1 MMNRGFPRRADVWQA
16 REPSFHVQMPKGRTA
31 IYPGTF
37 DPVTNGHVDVIERAS
52 RLFERVVVAV
62 ADNAAKAPLF
72 SVPERVEQLRAVTGG
87 LENVA
92 VTSFQGLSVDFAR
105 SNDATVLIRGLR
117 AVSDFEYEF
126 QMALMNRHLAPDVET
141 VLIMTDAEKA
151 FLSSSTVKEV
161 ARLGGNVHGLVP
173 GEVEKALLARRG

>member
-1 MMNRGFPRRADVWQA
+1 MMKRGFPRRADVWQA
-16 REPSFHVQMPKGRTA
+16 GGPSFHVLMPNGRTA

-37 DPVTNGHVDVIERAS
+37 DPVTNGHVDVIERAA
-52 RLFERVVVAV
+52 RVFERVVVAV
-62 ADNAAKAPLF
+62 ADNASKEPLF
-72 SVPERVEQLRAVTGG
+72 SVPERVELLSAVTAG

-92 VTSFQGLSVDFAR
+92 VTSFQGLSVDFAK
-105 SNDATVLIRGLR
+105 SHDATVLIRGLR

-173 GEVEKALLARRG
+173 DAVERALQAKRG

>member
-1 MMNRGFPRRADVWQA
+1 
-16 REPSFHVQMPKGRTA
+16 MPNGRTA

-37 DPVTNGHVDVIERAS
+37 DPVTNGHVDVAERAA
-52 RLFERVVVAV
+52 RVFDCVIVAV
-62 ADNAAKAPLF
+62 ADNADKAPLF
-72 SVPERVEQLRAVTGG
+72 TVPERVQLLKSVTA
-87 LENVA
+87 EMPNVS

-105 SNDATVLIRGLR
+105 SMGATVLIRGLR

-126 QMALMNRHLAPDVET
+126 QMALMNRHLAPDIET

-161 ARLGGNVHGLVP
+161 ARLGGDVRGLVP
-173 GEVEKALLARRG
+173 DEVERALLAKRGK

>member
-1 MMNRGFPRRADVWQA
+1 MRRGFTGGASSWQSG
-16 REPSFHVQMPKGRTA
+16 EPSFHVQMPYGRTA

-37 DPVTNGHVDVIERAS
+37 DPVTNGHVDVIERAA
-52 RLFERVVVAV
+52 RVFDRVVVAV
-62 ADNAAKAPLF
+62 ADNASKDPLF
-72 SVPERVEQLRAVTGG
+72 SVPERVELLSAVTVG
-87 LENVA
+87 LENVT

-105 SNDATVLIRGLR
+105 SSGATVLIRGLR

-161 ARLGGNVHGLVP
+161 ARLGGNVQGLVP
-173 GEVEKALLARRG
+173 DEVEKALQAKRG

>member
-1 MMNRGFPRRADVWQA
+1 MMKRGFRRRLVFNPAC
-16 REPSFHVQMPKGRTA
+16 EPSFHVEMPNGRTA

-37 DPVTNGHVDVIERAS
+37 DPVTNGHVDVIERAARVFD
-52 RLFERVVVAV
+52 RLVVAV
-62 ADNAAKAPLF
+62 ADNASKSPLF
-72 SVPERVEQLRAVTGG
+72 SVPERVELLTAVSKPY
-87 LENVA
+87 ENVQI
-92 VTSFQGLSVDFAR
+92 TSFQGLSVDFAR
-105 SNDATVLIRGLR
+105 TAGATVLIRGLR

-126 QMALMNRHLAPDVET
+126 QMALMNRHLAPDIET

-173 GEVEKALLARRG
+173 DEVEKALKARRP

>member
-1 MMNRGFPRRADVWQA
+1 
-16 REPSFHVQMPKGRTA
+16 MPNGRTA

-37 DPVTNGHVDVIERAS
+37 DPVTCGHVDVVQRAARVFD
-52 RLFERVVVAV
+52 RLIVAV

-72 SVPERVEQLRAVTGG
+72 TVPERVKLLTEVTC
-87 LENVA
+87 EYDNVT

-105 SNDATVLIRGLR
+105 SQGATVLIRGLR

-126 QMALMNRHLAPDVET
+126 QMALMNRHLAPDIET

-173 GEVEKALLARRG
+173 DAVEKALQAMRA

>member
-1 MMNRGFPRRADVWQA
+1 M
-16 REPSFHVQMPKGRTA
+16 
-31 IYPGTF
+31 
-37 DPVTNGHVDVIERAS
+37 
-52 RLFERVVVAV
+52 AV

-72 SVPERVEQLRAVTGG
+72 SVPDRVDLLTDVVRD
-87 LENVA
+87 LPNVS

-105 SNDATVLIRGLR
+105 SEGATVLIRGLR

-126 QMALMNRHLAPDVET
+126 QMALMNRHLAPDIET

-161 ARLGGNVHGLVP
+161 ARLGGNVRGLVP
-173 GEVEKALLARRG
+173 DAVDRALQAKRA

>member
-1 MMNRGFPRRADVWQA
+1 
-16 REPSFHVQMPKGRTA
+16 MPNGHIA

-37 DPVTNGHVDVIERAS
+37 DPVTCGHVDVVERAS
-52 RLFERVVVAV
+52 RIFAHVIMAV

-72 SVPERVEQLRAVTGG
+72 SVPDRVDLLTDVVRD
-87 LENVA
+87 LPNVS

-105 SNDATVLIRGLR
+105 SEGATVLIRGLR

-126 QMALMNRHLAPDVET
+126 QMALMNRHLAPDIET

-161 ARLGGNVHGLVP
+161 ARLGGNVRGLVP
-173 GEVEKALLARRG
+173 DAVDRALQAKRA